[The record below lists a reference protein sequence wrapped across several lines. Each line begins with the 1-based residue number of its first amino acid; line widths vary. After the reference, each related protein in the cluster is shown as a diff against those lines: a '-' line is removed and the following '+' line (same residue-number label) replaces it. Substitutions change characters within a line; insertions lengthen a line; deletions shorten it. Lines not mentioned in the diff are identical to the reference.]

1 MIKSDK
7 PYDYSGQ
14 IWRGIDDKFPKKI
27 HNATSTSDGLM
38 SSEDKAKLDAIDLG
52 KIQDRIYDIATQE
65 SDGLMSKE
73 DKIKMDGIEDN
84 ANNYIHPNTPNI
96 RHVTDD
102 QITYWNAKASTAV
115 ANQESD
121 GLMSAE
127 DKKKLDSIAY
137 NANNYVHPNNEGIRH
152 VTDAEKDYWNSKADK
167 DLVTNSENGL
177 MAAVDK
183 VKLDGIEPNANN
195 YVHPDGPNF
204 RHVTDEQ
211 IKLWDSKSQISLVTH
226 DKDGLM
232 SAADKNK
239 LDSLLA
245 RFIEV
250 ENQCDIITENYEN
263 TVKYDDAL
271 IINGGTSVI

>member
-102 QITYWNAKASTAV
+102 QISYWNTKASTAV

-271 IINGGTSVI
+271 IINVGTSVI